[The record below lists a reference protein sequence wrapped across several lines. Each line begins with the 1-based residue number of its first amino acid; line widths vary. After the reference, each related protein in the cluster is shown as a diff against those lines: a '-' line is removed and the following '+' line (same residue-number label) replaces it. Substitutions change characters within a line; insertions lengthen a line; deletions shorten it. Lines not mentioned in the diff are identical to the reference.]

1 MAQLK
6 MIGTG
11 NYIPELVVTNQMLSQ
26 IVETNDEWIVSRTGI
41 SERRLSAGEPTW
53 YMATEAARKA
63 LAESGLAAADLD
75 IIIVTTIT
83 PDYYVPS
90 TACIVQAE
98 LGANKAVCYDLNAAC
113 TGFVYALDLAARYLL
128 DPKINHILIVSAEV
142 LSKIVDFTDRK
153 TCVLFGDG
161 ASAVIC
167 SRSAPGES
175 SALLS
180 TKLGSEGWNAQVLVS
195 RALKVNHPFLAP
207 GSVMADRYGE
217 KNDPFVSMDGSEVF
231 KFAVR
236 VLCDSILD
244 ATATAGLSIDDLR
257 YVIPHQANARIVDAA
272 ARRLKTRPEQMIRRM
287 GDYGNTSSAS
297 IPICIDELIRAGQLE
312 RGDKLAVAGFGAGLT
327 YGAAVLVY

>member
-1 MAQLK
+1 MAKLR

-63 LAESGLAAADLD
+63 LAVSGLAADDLD
-75 IIIVTTIT
+75 IIMVTTIT

-98 LGANKAVCYDLNAAC
+98 IGATKAVCFDVNAAC
-113 TGFVYALDLAARYLL
+113 TGFVYALDLADRYLQ
-128 DPKINHILIVSAEV
+128 DPRINHILIVSAEV

-167 SRSAPGES
+167 SRSAPDES

-244 ATATAGLSIDDLR
+244 AVAQAGLSIDDLR